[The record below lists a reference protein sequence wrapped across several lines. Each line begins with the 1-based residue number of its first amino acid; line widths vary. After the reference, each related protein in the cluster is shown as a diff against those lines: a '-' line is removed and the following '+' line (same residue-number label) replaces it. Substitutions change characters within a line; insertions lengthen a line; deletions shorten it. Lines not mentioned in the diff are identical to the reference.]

1 MFLSVAMHGILGLM
15 ALPPLSPSDLKADSH
30 IILTGVV
37 LSAFDRIVSTGH
49 DKTASNRDIIFV
61 VRVDGVEKGAGVRI
75 GQQVYLHAWEA
86 ARRPSGWVGDGGHRD
101 LPADGKR
108 TRFYL
113 KQSADGRLALLSP
126 NGSEDIGISQPK

>member
-1 MFLSVAMHGILGLM
+1 MLLSVAMHGILGLM

-37 LSAFDRIVSTGH
+37 LSEFDRIVSTGH
-49 DKTASNRDIIFV
+49 DKTASNRD
-61 VRVDGVEKGAGVRI
+61 VEKGTGVRI